1 MPKPLGLPTGLRYPE
16 SMLRRKS
23 TRGVAV
29 LATLTF
35 ALIPAAAVAEPGSNQ
50 YCDPFG
56 GCGGSSGG
64 QSGGGQSGG
73 GKGGGQPQVD
83 PQQSAQIIR
92 VLQSISLNEKQRA
105 AALAGADAA
114 TVARYKDALQAR
126 QAQKVLEAAGLSALS
141 ITVSKG

>member
-1 MPKPLGLPTGLRYPE
+1 LPTGLRYPE
-16 SMLRRKS
+16 LMLRRKS

-29 LATLTF
+29 LAALAF
-35 ALIPAAAVAEPGSNQ
+35 ALVPAAALAEPGSNQ

-56 GCGGSSGG
+56 GCGGTSGG
-64 QSGGGQSGG
+64 HSGGGHGG
-73 GKGGGQPQVD
+73 GGHGGGGRIQAKVD
-83 PQQSAQIIR
+83 PQQTAQIIS
-92 VLQSISLNEKQRA
+92 VLQSLSLNEKQRA
-105 AALAGADAA
+105 AAVAGADAA